1 MKLLITAGSL
11 LLICIGSGAQVTAD
25 AGNIASRNSYFSTRA
40 VRLSKAP
47 FVGEWSNGRG
57 ETLVI
62 TARSLQFGSDK
73 PVTYRDVTK
82 VTDGN
87 LFYLEITSPGKL
99 NYFTRYVAVSLEENR
114 EMKTT
119 MYDSYADMFN
129 GENSQ
134 GEATWDRDK

>member
-1 MKLLITAGSL
+1 
-11 LLICIGSGAQVTAD
+11 
-25 AGNIASRNSYFSTRA
+25 
-40 VRLSKAP
+40 
-47 FVGEWSNGRG
+47 VGEWSNGRG

-62 TARSLQFGSDK
+62 TATSLQFGSDK

-99 NYFTRYVAVSLEENR
+99 NYFTRYMAVSLEEDG
-114 EMKTT
+114 ELKTT

-129 GENSQ
+129 GDNSQ
-134 GEATWDRDK
+134 GEATWDRDR

>member
-1 MKLLITAGSL
+1 
-11 LLICIGSGAQVTAD
+11 
-25 AGNIASRNSYFSTRA
+25 
-40 VRLSKAP
+40 
-47 FVGEWSNGRG
+47 
-57 ETLVI
+57 
-62 TARSLQFGSDK
+62 LQFGSDK

-99 NYFTRYVAVSLEENR
+99 NYFTRYLAVSLEENG

-119 MYDSYADMFN
+119 IYDSYTDMFN